1 MQLSI
6 VIVNY
11 NVKYFLEQCLL
22 SVQKAIEGLEA
33 EVFVVDNASVDGS
46 VEMLLEKF
54 EWVHTI
60 ANHDNRGFSTAN
72 NQAIKISKGKYVLL
86 LNPDTVVEED
96 CFRKCIDFADKA
108 DDFGSLGVK
117 MIDGLGVF
125 LPESKRGLPSPKVA
139 FSKIFGLSK
148 LFPNSPKFGKYH
160 LSYLSKD
167 ENHEIDVLSGAFMFM
182 AKEALDKVGLL
193 DETFFM
199 YGEDIDLSYRIQLG
213 GFKNYYFS
221 GTTIIHYKG
230 ESTKKGSINYVYVF
244 YKAMVIFANKHFKHS
259 YSRVFGFCI
268 YSAIYFRMALSMVKR
283 FVKTFTLPIADFAI
297 DVAILLGIIFLSH
310 KAIPDEVTTTTSLVL
325 AGSYFVGSLLFG
337 LFRQKDF
344 FKRWLKYILP
354 AILIGFTVYS
364 LLPESYR
371 FGRLIIAIFAPLHLL
386 ALLATRFL
394 SDTVFGTRYL
404 KNDALKKLLLIGS
417 EQEIEEIR
425 KRYPLSKRFG
435 QVSEI
440 THLNNEN
447 IHQQLKNVVAT
458 EKPQEILFSSE
469 SFTAS
474 SIMKCMML
482 DLAGKPEIKIAP
494 TGSNFVIGSNS
505 IHSQGSVYT
514 ESDNFI
520 GLKDN
525 MRKKRALDI
534 VVCLVLLLIFPLTLC
549 FKNTKLILRN
559 SQSILRGKKTILGV
573 SNQEQSQLPES
584 IFTIAHAYDFS
595 DKGLS
600 EEYNFIKD
608 YKVEREIYLIAR
620 ILFGLK
626 HGN

>member
-22 SVQKAIEGLEA
+22 SVQKAIEGIDA

-96 CFRKCIDFADKA
+96 CFTKCIDFAEKA
-108 DDFGSLGVK
+108 DQFGSLGVK

-148 LFPNSPKFGKYH
+148 LFPNSQKFGKYH

-221 GTTIIHYKG
+221 DTTIIHYKG

-259 YSRVFGFCI
+259 YSRIFGFCI
-268 YSAIYFRMALSMVKR
+268 YSAIYFRMALSLVKR
-283 FVKTFTLPIADFAI
+283 FVKTVTLPLADFAL

-386 ALLATRFL
+386 ALLVSRFV
-394 SDTVFGTRYL
+394 SDSIFGTRFL

-447 IHQQLKNVVAT
+447 IHQQLKSIVAT

-482 DLAGKPEIKIAP
+482 DLTGKPEIKIAP

-525 MRKKRALDI
+525 LRKKRALDI
-534 VVCLVLLLIFPLTLC
+534 VVCLILLLIFPITLC
-549 FKNTKLILRN
+549 FKNTKLILNN
-559 SQSILRGKKTILGV
+559 SRSILRGKKTILGV
-573 SNQEQSQLPES
+573 TNQEQSQLTES

-608 YKVEREIYLIAR
+608 YKVEREVYLIAR